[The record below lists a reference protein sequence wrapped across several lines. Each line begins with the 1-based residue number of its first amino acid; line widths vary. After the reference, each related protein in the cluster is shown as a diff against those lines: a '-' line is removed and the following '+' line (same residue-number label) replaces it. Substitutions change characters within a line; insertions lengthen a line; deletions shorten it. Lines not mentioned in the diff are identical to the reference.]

1 MSRYEQI
8 VFLDEQSVNADSAEE
23 AFDILE
29 NEGVEAAM
37 DFLKQWHY
45 PGEHDTRT
53 DPGFGLSDEVAE
65 QDGYIMA
72 WNDGLGY
79 ISLEYDTEFDE

>member
-8 VFLDEQSVNADSAEE
+8 IFLEEDGVNADSAEE
-23 AFDILE
+23 AFQILE
-29 NEGVEAAM
+29 DEGIEDAI

-45 PGEHDTRT
+45 PGEHETRN
-53 DPGFGLSDEVAE
+53 DPGFGTSDEIAE

-72 WNDGLGY
+72 WNDSLGY